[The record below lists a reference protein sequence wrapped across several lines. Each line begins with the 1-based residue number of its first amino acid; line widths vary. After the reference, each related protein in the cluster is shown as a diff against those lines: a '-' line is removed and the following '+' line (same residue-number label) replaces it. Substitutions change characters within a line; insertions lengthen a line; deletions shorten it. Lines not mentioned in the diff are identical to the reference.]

1 MKIVINA
8 AYGGFELSKEFYQHY
23 KIPIIETEYSF
34 YPAKD
39 DWTENFRTDARVI
52 EYIEN
57 FGADKASGPYSHLKI
72 VEVPKGTRYRIREYD
87 GQEWIETENDIDW
100 EIAE

>member
-39 DWTENFRTDARVI
+39 DWTENFR
-52 EYIEN
+52 
-57 FGADKASGPYSHLKI
+57 
-72 VEVPKGTRYRIREYD
+72 IREYD